1 MSMLDRIRDGF
12 KYLDKN
18 GLKHLIEKIKLHD
31 VHWTGTHA
39 EYEAVKDTIPAY
51 AILHFTDDYE
61 DSVGVVDKIE
71 DNNMNGVTSNAVYDA
86 LAPIGTHAAGYFY
99 GGFNTI
105 GQHNTNLT
113 LGEGTWLVVMTLL
126 VGTWLSGDMY
136 MTAGG
141 TKVSGY
147 LRASNDGND
156 DTSTLNGL
164 VTVAAGTTKVIGMYQ
179 TTGAAN
185 VNGDESYWYVDAYR
199 LK

>member
-1 MSMLDRIRDGF
+1 MSMLDRIRDSF

-39 EYEAVKDTIPAY
+39 EYEAVKDTLPAY
-51 AILHFTDDYE
+51 TILHFTDDYE

-71 DNNMNGVTSNAVYDA
+71 DNNMNGVTSNAVAEA
-86 LAPIGTHAAGYFY
+86 LVPIGTHAGGYFY
-99 GGFNTI
+99 RGFNTT

-113 LGEGTWLVVMTLL
+113 LGEGTWLVIMTLL
-126 VGTWLSGDMY
+126 TGQWLSGDMY

-141 TKVSGY
+141 TKV
-147 LRASNDGND
+147 GNRIRESSSFD
-156 DTSTLNGL
+156 KNAVLNAM
-164 VTVAAGTTKVIGMYQ
+164 VTVAAGATKVIGMYQ
-179 TTGAAN
+179 ENGAAD
-185 VNGDESYWYVDAYR
+185 VNGDANYWYVDAYR

>member
-39 EYEAVKDTIPAY
+39 EYEAVKDTLPAY
-51 AILHFTDDYE
+51 TILHFTDDYE

-86 LAPIGTHAAGYFY
+86 IAPIGTHVNGKFSTFSTT
-99 GGFNTI
+99 GL
-105 GQHNTNLT
+105 HDTNLVLT
-113 LGEGTWLVVMTLL
+113 EGTWLVIMTLL
-126 VGTWLSGDMY
+126 TGQWLSGDMY

-141 TKVSGY
+141 TRVSPYIRESGSFDKN
-147 LRASNDGND
+147 AV
-156 DTSTLNGL
+156 LNAL
-164 VTVAAGTTKVIGMYQ
+164 VTVGAGATKVIGMYQ
-179 TTGAAN
+179 ENGAAD
-185 VNGDESYWYVDAYR
+185 VNGDANYWYVDAYR